1 VTEKGALCI
10 PSAVKNL
17 DAGLKI
23 YVEKHGS
30 EAIALFDASSV
41 GQLDVAETRFD
52 LDGKVCVQSND
63 EVDEMIREAEFV
75 QDLPQGLPGNS
86 VKGLFKINKD
96 YPAGEAMFPALLQ
109 EVFE

>member
-1 VTEKGALCI
+1 MTEKGALCI
-10 PSAVKNL
+10 PAAVKNL

-52 LDGKVCVQSND
+52 LDGKVCVESND
-63 EVDEMIREAEFV
+63 EVDEMMREAEFV